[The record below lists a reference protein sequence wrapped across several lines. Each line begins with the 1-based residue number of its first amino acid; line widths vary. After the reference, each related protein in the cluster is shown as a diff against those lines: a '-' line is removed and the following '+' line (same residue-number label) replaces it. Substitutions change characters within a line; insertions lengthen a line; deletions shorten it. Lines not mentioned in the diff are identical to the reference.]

1 MSTIVQIGSDFVLT
15 ICGTPLYS
23 SPELLKK
30 KGYSYKVDI
39 WAIGIMCY
47 ELLMGRT
54 PFHSKKLVELL
65 AIINK
70 GDYAIA
76 LEEDPVSM
84 ECAMF
89 LVNCMQADESHR
101 VCYERIHH
109 HPFLKLGLKVE
120 CEPLFD
126 IKGERTV
133 SMHPLDR
140 QKWQRTMARLTGEVH
155 RQSYDLIDYTKFDKD
170 KILQN
175 MFILNTQAN
184 GTLCIETLNK
194 FYEQA
199 VRFELK

>member
-1 MSTIVQIGSDFVLT
+1 MNIIHRDIKLANILLHFPENPEIGSMDAEEKSEFLKNFDFANGNFQTIISDFGMSTIVQIGSDGVLT

-65 AIINK
+65 ARINK

-76 LEEDPVSM
+76 LDDEPVSI

-89 LVNCMQADESHR
+89 LVNCM
-101 VCYERIHH
+101 
-109 HPFLKLGLKVE
+109 
-120 CEPLFD
+120 
-126 IKGERTV
+126 
-133 SMHPLDR
+133 
-140 QKWQRTMARLTGEVH
+140 
-155 RQSYDLIDYTKFDKD
+155 
-170 KILQN
+170 
-175 MFILNTQAN
+175 
-184 GTLCIETLNK
+184 
-194 FYEQA
+194 
-199 VRFELK
+199 